1 MPTYDQRVAHFRDE
15 MARILNQKVEFPIGS
30 FVTVMDAK
38 MTTDL
43 RFANVVLSVMPVA
56 MEEAVGEAL
65 KDYSNDI
72 RKEMASKLHLRH
84 MPNLHWS
91 FDHTEEKAEKIEKY
105 IEDLKQKG
113 EI

>member
-38 MTTDL
+38 LTTDL
-43 RFANVVLSVMPVA
+43 RFANVILSVLPVSA
-56 MEEAVGEAL
+56 EESVMQAL
-65 KDYSNDI
+65 DDYSNDI
-72 RKEMASKLHLRH
+72 RKEMAKKLHLRH

-91 FDHTEEKAEKIEKY
+91 FDRTEEKAAKIEKY
-105 IEDLKQKG
+105 IDELKEKG